1 VQEICVKDYAQIAL
15 NPITIEI
22 NEAGHYRNITSVEE
36 ANEFLLHDWP
46 QEKGLAQL
54 AARRACLDA
63 LMGKVAA
70 EEARAAFIEAA
81 KESGIYIAEG
91 LQWR

>member
-1 VQEICVKDYAQIAL
+1 MRKL
-15 NPITIEI
+15 PFNPITIEI

-36 ANEFLLHDWP
+36 ANLFLLHDWP

-54 AARRACLDA
+54 AAQRACLDA

-91 LQWR
+91 PQWR